1 MTISKVILLAKKF
14 ERNLRKNAEDQAYS
28 VQAQDLQKMVS
39 PLFKENFNNISAV
52 LDKNKIP
59 GDANVKL
66 MLKVAKVKN
75 NLQLKLLALVNDS
88 LNAGLSKQLESKY
101 SSILL
106 SSLKNGL
113 AASKQEMPENQPFDF
128 EWGHFGQD

>member
-14 ERNLRKNAEDQAYS
+14 EKNLRKNAEDQAYS

-113 AASKQEMPENQPFDF
+113 AVSKQEMPENQPFDF